1 MESNHIT
8 VTATIQFDFT
18 AEDDTTLN
26 DIITEIEDRIRCGE
40 YFPHN
45 VIDVDINALRLIRK
59 GA

>member
-45 VIDVDINALRLIRK
+45 VVDVDINALNLIRK

>member
-1 MESNHIT
+1 MGNNHIS

-18 AEDDTTLN
+18 AENDTTLN
-26 DIITEIEDRIRCGE
+26 DVIAEIEDRIRSGE

-45 VIDVDINALRLIRK
+45 VADVDISALSLIRK

>member
-1 MESNHIT
+1 MERNHIS

-45 VIDVDINALRLIRK
+45 VTDVDINALSFIK

>member
-1 MESNHIT
+1 MESNHIS

-26 DIITEIEDRIRCGE
+26 DIIAEIEDRIRCGE

-45 VIDVDINALRLIRK
+45 VADVDINALSFIRK